1 VAQAGFGWLVAGR
14 REIFLPLGI
23 GLVEISRRLLQIAA
37 WASTSIAEPEPGDVR
52 PSVSAR
58 FLVGSGRVG
67 LGKQ

>member
-1 VAQAGFGWLVAGR
+1 MLGFGWLVDGR
-14 REIFLPLGI
+14 MENFLPLGI

-37 WASTSIAEPEPGDVR
+37 WASTSIAEPEPEPEPGDVR

-58 FLVGSGRVG
+58 FLVG

>member
-1 VAQAGFGWLVAGR
+1 MAQAGFGWLVAER
-14 REIFLPLGI
+14 RENFLPLGI

-37 WASTSIAEPEPGDVR
+37 WASTSTEPEPGDVR

-58 FLVGSGRVG
+58 FLVG